1 MSDTINQALIH
12 ALSSCLVDVV
22 DLTETLTPEYP
33 TISLPPEFK
42 QASPFITEEISKY
55 DENGPAWYW
64 NNITL
69 SEHTGTHF
77 DAPIHWITGR
87 DLDNN
92 AVDTIP
98 VKDFIAPVNV
108 IDCSVEVKNDPGFIL
123 TKNFLLDWEKENG
136 TIEEKSWVF
145 LRSDWRKVAD
155 PNNYTNMQDDGAHSP
170 GPDTE
175 AVLWLVEERNVL
187 GFGTETIGTDAGQA
201 FMFEPQYPCHHY
213 MHGAGKYGLQCMT
226 NLDQLPA
233 RGAIIIASPLKIQNG
248 SGSPLRVIALV
259 PKT

>member
-1 MSDTINQALIH
+1 MSSSINHALIE
-12 ALSSCLVDVV
+12 ALSSGALDVV
-22 DLTETLTPEYP
+22 DLTETLTASYP
-33 TISLPPEFK
+33 IISLPPEFK
-42 QASPFITEEISKY
+42 QASPFVKEEISRY

-87 DLDNN
+87 DLDEN

-98 VKDFIAPVNV
+98 VKNFIAPVSV
-108 IDCSVEVKNDPGFIL
+108 VDCSTDVKSDPGFIL
-123 TKNFLLDWEKENG
+123 TKDFLLKWESQNG
-136 TIEEKSWVF
+136 IIEENSWVF
-145 LRSDWRKVAD
+145 LRSDWRKIAD
-155 PNNYTNMQDDGAHSP
+155 PENYTNMQDDGAHSP

-175 AVLWLVEERNVL
+175 AVLWLLEERNVI

-201 FMFEPQYPCHHY
+201 FLFEPQYPCHHY

-233 RGAIIIASPLKIQNG
+233 RGAVIIAAPLKIEDG

-259 PKT
+259 PKE